1 MATLMDFIMAQRGD
15 ESDPRFAA
23 NQQAMELQN
32 IAANAQRPGMMP
44 PPAFAGGFSP
54 TMQPMQRA
62 PMMMAAP
69 QMVTA
74 TPLFPSIPPS
84 GIQPS
89 AYSGY
94 GGQDSPRERVA
105 MGVATSMRAPLP
117 PVSSSAPGAPMQL
130 ASAAPSVRES
140 FMQRLLGGPVYQ
152 SNGMPLLAQPQG
164 PTPSGATLPPAM
176 QATTPQQINFGN
188 PDNPADF
195 VRADRALMGLPEDA
209 LRIAGLLG

>member
-32 IAANAQRPGMMP
+32 IAANSQRPGMMP

-84 GIQPS
+84 GIQPN

-105 MGVATSMRAPLP
+105 MGVAPGMSAPLP
-117 PVSSSAPGAPMQL
+117 PVRPSALGAPMQL
-130 ASAAPSVRES
+130 SSAAPSVRES
-140 FMQRLLGGPVYQ
+140 FMQRLLSGPNYQ
-152 SNGMPLLAQPQG
+152 SNSMPVMPQG
-164 PTPSGATLPPAM
+164 
-176 QATTPQQINFGN
+176 ATTPQQINFGN

-209 LRIAGLLG
+209 LRIAGLRG